1 MSLSL
6 PLEAGSQGGRRTGV
20 TLAARRRGR
29 SGRNVL
35 RPYLPVGRRLATI
48 VARCHEKRAKLECH
62 LFSMGWHFEEVYFTH
77 PKSRTA
83 APQVGIGRGSD
94 RSAEEKAPDRQS
106 QAATVAFEVQI

>member
-1 MSLSL
+1 
-6 PLEAGSQGGRRTGV
+6 
-20 TLAARRRGR
+20 
-29 SGRNVL
+29 
-35 RPYLPVGRRLATI
+35 
-48 VARCHEKRAKLECH
+48 
-62 LFSMGWHFEEVYFTH
+62 MGWHFEEVYFTH